1 MKGRGF
7 FFSSQVKRA
16 VNNNLIIYKNAVSA
30 GHYGTCLH
38 LSVLKLKQVACC
50 EFDVSGV

>member
-16 VNNNLIIYKNAVSA
+16 VPKEIIYKNAVSA

-38 LSVLKLKQVACC
+38 LSVLKLKQVASC